1 MTRNS
6 GFTAYDEPID
16 RAFDEDMGDGD
27 LYAYEAPPSR
37 AMSNDPIR
45 ENRMPLFLADDA
57 EASRQRGFGTGGEE
71 MYRDRPALWPRIFKV
86 GILIAAAAGIAL
98 AVSLMDDPL
107 AVFANAK
114 ASLPGTAAGSAAPST
129 PPLQAEPRVQ
139 AFSPTAGAAPT
150 RDEIAA
156 ALRVAHQ
163 SQAETPEAAKPPS
176 DAETLFKRFK
186 AWGAEQNARAQGAPA
201 PMQR

>member
-6 GFTAYDEPID
+6 RFTPYDEPID
-16 RAFDEDMGDGD
+16 RAFDEDTGDGD
-27 LYAYEAPPSR
+27 LGAYEAPPSR
-37 AMSNDPIR
+37 AMSNYPIR

-86 GILIAAAAGIAL
+86 GILVAAAAGIAL

-129 PPLQAEPRVQ
+129 PLQVRPGVQ

-156 ALRVAHQ
+156 ALRVARQ

-176 DAETLFKRFK
+176 DAEMLFKQFK
-186 AWGAEQNARAQGAPA
+186 AWGAEQNARAQAAPA